1 MEVGDAK
8 IVAVQKMAEA
18 SCIYAKF
25 EEAQDTMK
33 EADIMINEL
42 MIANEAMKLDME
54 RMKQIEVKLT
64 SERDMLDNEVQSL
77 QSLNG
82 LKDQQFEDLEMQFG
96 SDLME
101 TRDLVVQLEGV
112 ISQVQISFEN
122 FLSML
127 CEFHSL
133 KALVLDSGKLVR
145 SWLEDVWSEIIVK
158 DSAVSVLHLCHMG
171 ILLETVTGLNAENG
185 LLQHGLSESD
195 SLITDLRERNSKTS
209 RELQTCRTLKGK
221 LLVDIK
227 NSFVRILR
235 KEEETERFGLKLT
248 SFEKKISDIQ
258 LQEELMLQ
266 RSNYMGSQLAVL
278 MKELDSTNTNAV
290 ESLFN
295 QEKMLEDEK
304 ELRNSQTELFMMDLC
319 SKDIESFILASQL
332 EEMCLRE
339 VAAEREHLNCCS
351 ILENLKNEVIF
362 SKIDTELKEHLLVAK
377 EADVALLQR
386 KVKEANREVQ
396 DLLSSLK
403 DVACS
408 NDKLRSELG
417 EVMTTRMRLLSQ
429 IQELEAECDKLQKNL
444 KSKESDLEKSSSHID
459 VISQQKQDLQKS
471 ICQLE
476 TASSKLQTE
485 LELKDSELRR
495 LNWLEEENKS
505 LKDEVSNLKTE
516 KSLVLQDLEKK
527 KYEVESSLSQVDME
541 NDRLQDK
548 ILSLESVIASLQTDL
563 EMKSAEVSEL
573 QNSQSVAKA
582 DMCLK
587 NQDLQTFVCKLNA
600 LKDENIL
607 LRSEI
612 RSHKKVL
619 HEVLTKSALN
629 TAKYVASVES
639 VHSISHK
646 LFNGMEKECYML
658 AEKMFHEICE
668 NIEGM
673 SGFLKEIE
681 CLESCTADL
690 VSDNMSLQAELLRKD
705 DILKGLSF
713 DMSLLQESASNTK
726 DQKDKL
732 KEVMASM
739 EALEDELVVKSSE
752 LEQTVAHS
760 QLLEAQLMEKIDA
773 VSNLESDI
781 AKGHLSLESLSCE
794 NLDLRAQIQEALAA
808 KCSLEEELTEKRSL
822 TESLETELSQM
833 GDALGEMS
841 DTIESLRSHLSELTS
856 ERDQLQLKMHSL
868 EDKLQRTEAW
878 AEEIEAIAEEAQ
890 QVH

>member
-1 MEVGDAK
+1 
-8 IVAVQKMAEA
+8 
-18 SCIYAKF
+18 
-25 EEAQDTMK
+25 
-33 EADIMINEL
+33 
-42 MIANEAMKLDME
+42 
-54 RMKQIEVKLT
+54 
-64 SERDMLDNEVQSL
+64 
-77 QSLNG
+77 
-82 LKDQQFEDLEMQFG
+82 
-96 SDLME
+96 
-101 TRDLVVQLEGV
+101 
-112 ISQVQISFEN
+112 
-122 FLSML
+122 
-127 CEFHSL
+127 
-133 KALVLDSGKLVR
+133 
-145 SWLEDVWSEIIVK
+145 
-158 DSAVSVLHLCHMG
+158 
-171 ILLETVTGLNAENG
+171 
-185 LLQHGLSESD
+185 
-195 SLITDLRERNSKTS
+195 
-209 RELQTCRTLKGK
+209 
-221 LLVDIK
+221 
-227 NSFVRILR
+227 
-235 KEEETERFGLKLT
+235 
-248 SFEKKISDIQ
+248 
-258 LQEELMLQ
+258 
-266 RSNYMGSQLAVL
+266 
-278 MKELDSTNTNAV
+278 
-290 ESLFN
+290 
-295 QEKMLEDEK
+295 
-304 ELRNSQTELFMMDLC
+304 
-319 SKDIESFILASQL
+319 
-332 EEMCLRE
+332 
-339 VAAEREHLNCCS
+339 
-351 ILENLKNEVIF
+351 
-362 SKIDTELKEHLLVAK
+362 
-377 EADVALLQR
+377 
-386 KVKEANREVQ
+386 
-396 DLLSSLK
+396 
-403 DVACS
+403 
-408 NDKLRSELG
+408 
-417 EVMTTRMRLLSQ
+417 MRLLSQ

>member
-1 MEVGDAK
+1 
-8 IVAVQKMAEA
+8 
-18 SCIYAKF
+18 
-25 EEAQDTMK
+25 
-33 EADIMINEL
+33 
-42 MIANEAMKLDME
+42 
-54 RMKQIEVKLT
+54 
-64 SERDMLDNEVQSL
+64 
-77 QSLNG
+77 
-82 LKDQQFEDLEMQFG
+82 
-96 SDLME
+96 
-101 TRDLVVQLEGV
+101 
-112 ISQVQISFEN
+112 
-122 FLSML
+122 
-127 CEFHSL
+127 
-133 KALVLDSGKLVR
+133 
-145 SWLEDVWSEIIVK
+145 
-158 DSAVSVLHLCHMG
+158 
-171 ILLETVTGLNAENG
+171 
-185 LLQHGLSESD
+185 
-195 SLITDLRERNSKTS
+195 
-209 RELQTCRTLKGK
+209 
-221 LLVDIK
+221 
-227 NSFVRILR
+227 
-235 KEEETERFGLKLT
+235 
-248 SFEKKISDIQ
+248 
-258 LQEELMLQ
+258 
-266 RSNYMGSQLAVL
+266 